1 MYYRRKVL
9 LALIEKSDK
18 KRIGKLN
25 LQKLLFLFCQKQ
37 DKPVYDFIPYH
48 YGCFSFQANKDLSLL
63 SSFYNL
69 VENNKKEWKLK
80 TKEFFFDQ
88 LKSEDSM
95 IMKEILETEEV
106 DNLSKLI
113 SKIYKEFSYYAIKSK
128 RDLNINEKALVNKE
142 REKIN
147 SQNESILF
155 TIGYEG
161 ISLDAYL
168 NKLVKNNISLLCDVR
183 RKPHSM
189 KYGFSKKQL
198 QKYCNNLGIKYV
210 HIPNLGIESDLRK
223 ELTDQESY
231 EKLFA
236 SYRIGLREKTNEL
249 GYIYELINKHKRI
262 ALTCFEKDH
271 TFCHRNSLSMRINN
285 DYNIPVLHI

>member
-9 LALIEKSDK
+9 LALIEKSDN

-37 DKPVYDFIPYH
+37 DKQIYDFIPYH
-48 YGCFSFQANKDLSLL
+48 YGCFSFQANKDLTLL

-69 VENNKKEWKLK
+69 VKNDKKEWKLI
-80 TKEFFFDQ
+80 TNDNYFDQ
-88 LKSEDSM
+88 LKNTDATLLRELL
-95 IMKEILETEEV
+95 KTEEI
-106 DNLSKLI
+106 DNPSKLI
-113 SKIYKEFSYYAIKSK
+113 SRIYRKYPYYAIKSK
-128 RDLNINEKALVNKE
+128 RDLSSDERQLINKE
-142 REKIN
+142 REKIKSN
-147 SQNESILF
+147 KDSVLF

-183 RKPHSM
+183 KKPLSM

-198 QKYCNNLGIKYV
+198 QNYCNNLGIRYV
-210 HIPNLGIESDLRK
+210 HIPNLGIENYLRK
-223 ELTDQESY
+223 DLTDKESY
-231 EKLFA
+231 KKLFT
-236 SYRIGLREKTNEL
+236 SYKIGLNKKTAEIIRVHEL
-249 GYIYELINKHKRI
+249 LKKYKRI

-271 TFCHRNSLSMRINN
+271 TFCHRESLSIRINN
-285 DYNIPVLHI
+285 DYNIPVSHL

>member
-37 DKPVYDFIPYH
+37 IKPIYDFTPYH

-69 VENNKKEWKLK
+69 VENNEKEWKLK
-80 TKEFFFDQ
+80 TEESFFIQ
-88 LKSEDSM
+88 LKGEDSV
-95 IMKEILETEEV
+95 ILSEILETEEIG
-106 DNLSKLI
+106 DPSKLI
-113 SKIYKEFSYYAIKSK
+113 SKIYKEFPYFAIKSK
-128 RDLNINEKALVNKE
+128 RNLNNDEKRLIQKE
-142 REKIN
+142 REKVY
-147 SQNESILF
+147 SQKETILF

-168 NKLVKNNISLLCDVR
+168 NKLIKNNITLLCDVR
-183 RKPHSM
+183 KKPISM

-198 QKYCNNLGIKYV
+198 QNYCKNLGIKYV
-210 HIPNLGIESDLRK
+210 PIPQLGIESDLRK
-223 ELTDQESY
+223 ELTDKKSY

-236 SYRIGLREKTNEL
+236 SYRISLKEKTNEL
-249 GYIYELINKHKRI
+249 EHIYEMIKKHKRI

-271 TFCHRNSLSMRINN
+271 TFCHRESLSIRINN
-285 DYNIPVLHI
+285 DYNIPVLHL

>member
-9 LALIEKSDK
+9 LALIEKSDN

-37 DKPVYDFIPYH
+37 SNPIYDFIPYH

-69 VENNKKEWKLK
+69 VENNEKEWKLK
-80 TKEFFFDQ
+80 TEKSFFNQ
-88 LKSEDSM
+88 LKSEDSV
-95 IMKEILETEEV
+95 ILREILETEEV
-106 DNLSKLI
+106 DSLSKLI
-113 SKIYKEFSYYAIKSK
+113 SKIYKKFPYYAIRSK
-128 RDLNINEKALVNKE
+128 RELGKREKGLIQKE
-142 REKIN
+142 REKVS
-147 SQNESILF
+147 SQKETILF
-155 TIGYEG
+155 TLGYEG

-168 NKLVKNNISLLCDVR
+168 NKLVINNVALLCDVR
-183 RKPHSM
+183 GKPISM

-198 QKYCNNLGIKYV
+198 QNYCKNLGIKYV
-210 HIPNLGIESDLRK
+210 HIPQLGIESDLRK
-223 ELTDQESY
+223 ELSDKESY

-236 SYRIGLREKTNEL
+236 SYRINLKEKVNEL
-249 GYIYELINKHKRI
+249 EHINELIKKHKRI

-271 TFCHRNSLSMRINN
+271 TFCHRESLSIRISN
-285 DYNIPVLHI
+285 DYNIPVLHL